1 MPADPLAP
9 PLAERVSL
17 PQVAERLVGTVEK
30 CAPSAA
36 PEPEPEPAPA
46 PQPAVAP
53 AVVARANSTPP
64 VPAPAPEM
72 PPAEINSLAALA
84 AAEGATVAKLLELD
98 EAELVQQ
105 LEIAHTWGTTGRLA
119 VESFFRIHMDSPWS
133 HECGEAC

>member
-9 PLAERVSL
+9 PLAERASL

-36 PEPEPEPAPA
+36 PEPEPAPA

-53 AVVARANSTPP
+53 AAAAAASSTPP
-64 VPAPAPEM
+64 VPAPVPET

-84 AAEGATVAKLLELD
+84 AAEGATIAELLELD

-105 LEIAHTWGTTGRLA
+105 LEIAHTRGTTGRLA
-119 VESFFRIHMDSPWS
+119 VESFFRTHMDSPCSQEW
-133 HECGEAC
+133 GEAC